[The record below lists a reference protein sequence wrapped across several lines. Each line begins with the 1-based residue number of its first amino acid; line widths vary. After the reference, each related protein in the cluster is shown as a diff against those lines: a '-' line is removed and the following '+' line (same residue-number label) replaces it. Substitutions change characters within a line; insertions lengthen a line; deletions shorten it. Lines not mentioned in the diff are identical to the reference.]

1 MNGMTRIM
9 ARRNMKKR
17 EKDNK
22 GFSLIELIIVI
33 TIMAI
38 LTALLAPQLLR
49 YVEQSRQSKD
59 AANMDEL
66 YRATQ
71 LALTDEKVYAAVS
84 NGQEIKYAAN
94 GTISF
99 NPANTTLSD
108 ELVKTIGSLAA
119 PSLASTLYKGTGSAG
134 QMITINV
141 STGNIATVSYKHPTT
156 P

>member
-84 NGQEIKYAAN
+84 NGQKIVYGAT
-94 GTISF
+94 GGITF
-99 NPANTTLSD
+99 DPANTTLSD
-108 ELVKTIGSLAA
+108 ELAKTLGTLSST
-119 PSLASTLYKGTGSAG
+119 PSLASSLYKTSDRTV
-134 QMITINV
+134 TINV
-141 STGNIATVSYKHPTT
+141 STDNIATVSYTHPK
-156 P
+156 